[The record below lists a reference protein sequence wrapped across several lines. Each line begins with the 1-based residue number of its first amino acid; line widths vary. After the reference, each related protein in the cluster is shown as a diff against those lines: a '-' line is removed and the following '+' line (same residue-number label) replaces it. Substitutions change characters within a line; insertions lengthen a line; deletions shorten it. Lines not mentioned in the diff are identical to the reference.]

1 MIDLTRS
8 SMLVVVVVVVVVLEN
23 IVMHVWGLSIG
34 RHHVSICI

>member
-8 SMLVVVVVVVVVLEN
+8 SMLVVVVVVVVLEN

-34 RHHVSICI
+34 RHHVSMCI